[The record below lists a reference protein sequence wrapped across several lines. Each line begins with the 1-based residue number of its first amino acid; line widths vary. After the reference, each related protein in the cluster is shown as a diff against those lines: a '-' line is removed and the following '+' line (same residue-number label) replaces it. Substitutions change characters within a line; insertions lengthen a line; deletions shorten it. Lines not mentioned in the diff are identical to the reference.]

1 MSNQLHHKLRYTR
14 YFMAPVWIALALGGM
29 GVAFLLGG
37 ALVTD
42 EWSRQDN
49 EKLAAYKP
57 GSLFIGPASVAG
69 DQSLT
74 AGAGEPIINTKGSEP
89 GSPGTTETEPPKP
102 ASLSDLVWRSPA
114 SALEWAAEG
123 VKHDRIEFAIY
134 RNLLRA
140 ALADQSSSARS
151 IAFRSIRDVL
161 QDGGGF
167 ADDLRAE
174 LQSMAPQIF
183 LVTSSNEAGKHA
195 GDTLADELRSAGMAI
210 AGRETLDPA
219 QINDSKVACYSA
231 DTCKDAKALL
241 PLLRS
246 EGYTIADADM
256 SSRAEDDTVDKARAL
271 YGAKMIR
278 IVLSD
283 PKLVQSAAA
292 TPVKAPSTPPRPK
305 KSAHRAVKQRVQTAN
320 RPVQTANR

>member
-1 MSNQLHHKLRYTR
+1 MSNQFHHEHSYSGP
-14 YFMAPVWIALALGGM
+14 FMAPVWIALALCGM

-49 EKLAAYKP
+49 EKLAGYKP
-57 GSLFIGPASVAG
+57 GVPFVVPAASESKADGSVGNPA
-69 DQSLT
+69 T
-74 AGAGEPIINTKGSEP
+74 SET
-89 GSPGTTETEPPKP
+89 SPPKP
-102 ASLSDLVWRSPA
+102 ESLSTLVWRSPA
-114 SALEWAAEG
+114 SALDWAAEG
-123 VKHDRIEFAIY
+123 VKHERIEFAIY

-140 ALADQSSSARS
+140 ALADQSSDARS

-161 QDGGGF
+161 QYGGGF

-183 LVTSSNEAGKHA
+183 LVTSSNEASKHA
-195 GDTLADELRSAGMAI
+195 GDSLADELRSAGMAI
-210 AGRETLDPA
+210 AGRETLGPA
-219 QINDSKVACYSA
+219 QISESRVACYSA
-231 DTCKDAKALL
+231 DTCKDAKSLL

-246 EGYTIADADM
+246 EGYTIGDADM

-278 IVLSD
+278 IVLSE
-283 PKLVQSAAA
+283 PKLTQSATA
-292 TPVKAPSTPPRPK
+292 TPIKTSSTPLHPK
-305 KSAHRAVKQRVQTAN
+305 KSAHRAAKQRVQTAN

>member
-1 MSNQLHHKLRYTR
+1 
-14 YFMAPVWIALALGGM
+14 
-29 GVAFLLGG
+29 
-37 ALVTD
+37 
-42 EWSRQDN
+42 
-49 EKLAAYKP
+49 
-57 GSLFIGPASVAG
+57 
-69 DQSLT
+69 
-74 AGAGEPIINTKGSEP
+74 
-89 GSPGTTETEPPKP
+89 
-102 ASLSDLVWRSPA
+102 
-114 SALEWAAEG
+114 

-140 ALADQSSSARS
+140 ALADQSSGARS

-161 QDGGGF
+161 QYRGGF

-183 LVTSSNEAGKHA
+183 LVTSSSEGGKHA
-195 GDTLADELRSAGMAI
+195 GDTLADELQSGGMAI

-219 QINDSKVACYSA
+219 QISESKVGCYSA

-246 EGYTIADADM
+246 EGYTVGDADM
-256 SSRAEDDTVDKARAL
+256 SSRAEDNTMDKARAL

-283 PKLVQSAAA
+283 PKQTPATATTALKSPA
-292 TPVKAPSTPPRPK
+292 TPLHPK

-320 RPVQTANR
+320 RPVQTAIR